1 MRGDRT
7 RQERKGG
14 GGEKRKED
22 RQTDRVMFGWWQ
34 KVFAQTSLSVNC
46 FLFLHFYGT
55 CKSPA
60 EQALSIQISPANLS
74 DNESIGLKT
83 LTRFA
88 YISLLLPLAELIV
101 NFVSL
106 KSRFICQ

>member
-7 RQERKGG
+7 RQEGKGG
-14 GGEKRKED
+14 ERRGED

-88 YISLLLPLAELIV
+88 YISLLPPLAELIV